1 MESLKDH
8 AKNIN
13 DILCIDFIG
22 PLTISA
28 SKNKYIYHIKSAKTV
43 SNTIL
48 KHWISL
54 YGAPQTIRM
63 DNSAEFSNFII
74 INMTDSLNVKIKVRQ
89 SYNHQS
95 NPVERFHRSLWALL
109 RAKNEMTKMIGKNLP
124 TFI

>member
-1 MESLKDH
+1 MPNPD
-8 AKNIN
+8 
-13 DILCIDFIG
+13 
-22 PLTISA
+22 
-28 SKNKYIYHIKSAKTV
+28 KSAKTV

-74 INMTDSLNVKIKVRQ
+74 INMTDSLNLKIKVRQ

-95 NPVERFHRSLWALL
+95 KPVERFHRSLWALL
-109 RAKNEMTKMIGKNLP
+109 REKNEMAKKIG
-124 TFI
+124 